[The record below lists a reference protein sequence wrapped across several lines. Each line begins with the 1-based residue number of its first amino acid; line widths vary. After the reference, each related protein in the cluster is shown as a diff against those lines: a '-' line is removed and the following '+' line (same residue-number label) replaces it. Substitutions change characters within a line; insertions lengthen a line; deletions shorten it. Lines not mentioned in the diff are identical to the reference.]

1 MTKRLSKKQV
11 ERVIMLTDLVADQ
24 TVEAQRLQG
33 ELVTY
38 RARIEACERAAWDA
52 RAEIKTILQER
63 LAAPV
68 DAPEPVEQGGGA
80 A

>member
-11 ERVIMLTDLVADQ
+11 ERVILLTDRVADQ

-33 ELVTY
+33 ELVAYQT
-38 RARIEACERAAWDA
+38 RIEACERAAWEA

-63 LAAPV
+63 LAAPI
-68 DAPEPVEQGGGA
+68 DAGVPAEEVVS
-80 A
+80 